1 MRLWRGFA
9 VVVVLAMSASGCAW
23 ISRVS
28 ESSGREAADVETP
41 TSSPPAISADGRY
54 VAFDSFGALAP
65 NAPDGGIFVRDT
77 RAGVTAAVS
86 IRTNGTVD
94 DFAETPAISGDGR
107 FVAFVSDDPDLV
119 PDARDDY
126 TQVYVRDRVTG
137 TTTRVSSRTNGTPGI
152 DDSDRPALSHDGG
165 YIAFESDSPGFVAG
179 DTNDWTD
186 VFVRN
191 RVSGTTRRVSL
202 DVSGAEVDTGGNDP
216 SMSASGRFVT
226 FTSFDPLT
234 GTDRNTVDDVF
245 VRDLLTN
252 TTTLVS
258 ASGIGFSGNGPST
271 TGRISADGRYVTFLS
286 SATNLDGLGDGNRGP
301 DVFVRDLVAR
311 TTRRVSLARTGG
323 WADGWSSAPSISGDG
338 RFVTYA
344 STAADLVAGDTNGVV
359 DTFVFDRSTATT
371 LRTSTDQFG
380 TQLPAGGTYPLVS
393 ADGRSVLFATRSP
406 ISGTSPTT
414 IGQLYVRSTLPSAEP
429 R

>member
-1 MRLWRGFA
+1 MQLWRRLA
-9 VVVVLAMSASGCAW
+9 LVVLALGASGCAW

-28 ESSGREAADVETP
+28 ESSGGEAADAETP
-41 TSSPPAISADGRY
+41 TTSPPSISADGRY

-126 TQVYVRDRVTG
+126 SQVYVRDRVAG

-165 YIAFESDSPGFVAG
+165 YIAFESDSAGLVAG

-191 RVSGTTRRVSL
+191 RVSGATRRVSL
-202 DVSGAEVDTGGNDP
+202 DVSGAEADTGGMDP
-216 SMSASGRFVT
+216 SVSANSRFVT
-226 FTSFDPLT
+226 FTASEPLT

-258 ASGIGFSGNGPST
+258 AGGLGFSGDRPST
-271 TGRISADGRYVTFLS
+271 SGRISAGGRYVAFLS
-286 SATNLDGLGDGNRGP
+286 WATNLDGIGDGNQGP

-311 TTRRVSLARTGG
+311 TTRRVSRARTGG
-323 WADGWSSAPSISGDG
+323 FAHGWASAPSVSGDG

-344 STAADLVAGDTNGVV
+344 STAPDVVSGDTNGVV
-359 DTFVFDRSTATT
+359 DTFVFDRTTATT

-380 TQLPAGGTYPLVS
+380 TQLPTGGTRPLIS
-393 ADGRSVLFATRSP
+393 ADGRSALFATRSP
-406 ISGTSPTT
+406 IYGTIPTT
-414 IGQLYVRSTLPSAEP
+414 IGQLYVRSTLPSVEP